1 MQAGHPVLVRT
12 RLSAMM
18 FMQFFIWGGWMFA
31 ITGYTST
38 VLHFTGPQIGMLV
51 STTAIG
57 AIIAPLFVGY
67 VADRLFA
74 TERILS
80 VLHLLGGG
88 CLLLAAQQKTY
99 GPMLTL
105 MMLNGLFYMPT
116 LALANSLAFRHLPDP
131 SKFPRIAVLGTIG
144 FIVVNLI
151 VQLALGGATTSQFLA
166 LSGGA
171 GVLMAVYSLTLPHT
185 PPKGGAGKDVF
196 GLGALKLLK
205 DPSFLTFTLCAFL
218 VTIPSC
224 AFFTCATPMLQE
236 RGYPAPLALMTL
248 NQCSEIVLMF
258 TMPLFVVWLG
268 LKRVLAIGMLAWT
281 LRYLCFAADSF
292 SFAIAGLLLHGFCYS
307 FVFVGAYMFVD
318 SHAPADIKAS
328 AQSLI
333 AFLMLGVAWM
343 VGCNVSGSMM
353 EMPRFQAPVSSMP
366 AVELVAVSESGGQ
379 QQSVNR
385 EQASL
390 PRWDDPAAAQSA
402 WRYLDLAGVI
412 ERYRKGD
419 DKSPP
424 AEPDLGQKL
433 DADYDGAITLAE
445 LQKVPDGGLSLG
457 KFVYSR
463 DELIKVFQKIAAIK
477 KADVPASEIRVTRAD
492 WIAAQ
497 SHDWKRFWLWPA
509 AAAFAVCLLFV
520 LAYRERPI
528 QET

>member
-1 MQAGHPVLVRT
+1 MQSGHPVLLVRT

-31 ITGYTST
+31 ITDYTNG
-38 VLHFTGPQIGMLV
+38 VLRFAGPQIAWLV
-51 STTAIG
+51 ATTAIG
-57 AIIAPLFVGY
+57 AIIAPIFVGY

-99 GPMLTL
+99 GPMLAL
-105 MMLNGLFYMPT
+105 MMLNGLFFMPT
-116 LALANSLAFRHLPDP
+116 LALANSLAFRHIPDP
-131 SKFPRIAVLGTIG
+131 AKFPRIAVLGTVG

-151 VQLALGGATTSQFLA
+151 VQLALGGARTSQFLT

-171 GVLMAVYSLTLPHT
+171 GVFMAVYSLTLPHT
-185 PPKGGAGKDVF
+185 PPKGGGGQDVF

-205 DPSFLTFTLCAFL
+205 DPSFLIFTLCAFL
-218 VTIPSC
+218 ITIPSC

-248 NQCSEIVLMF
+248 NQFSEIVFMF
-258 TMPLFVVWLG
+258 SMPLFVVWLG
-268 LKRVLAIGMLAWT
+268 LKRVLAIGMLAWA

-292 SFAIAGLLLHGFCYS
+292 PFAIAGLILHGFCYS

-318 SHAPADIKAS
+318 SRAPADIKAS

-333 AFLMLGVAWM
+333 AFLMLGVAWL
-343 VGCNVSGSMM
+343 VGCNVAGRMM
-353 EMPRFQAPVSSMP
+353 EMPQYQAPVRSMP
-366 AVELVAVSESGGQ
+366 AVELVAASDAAGSA
-379 QQSVNR
+379 SR
-385 EQASL
+385 TDRPQASL
-390 PRWDDPAAAQSA
+390 PRWDDPAAAQSV
-402 WRYLDLAGVI
+402 WRFLDLSGTLNQLMTGKA
-412 ERYRKGD
+412 
-419 DKSPP
+419 P
-424 AEPDLGQKL
+424 AVEPDLGQKL
-433 DADYDGAITLAE
+433 DADRDGVITLAE
-445 LQKVPDGGLSLG
+445 LQKVPDEGLSLG

-477 KADVPASEIRVTRAD
+477 KADFPAAEIRVTRAD

-497 SHDWKRFWLWPA
+497 SHDWKRFWLWPS
-509 AAAFAVCLLFV
+509 AAAFAVCLLFMV
-520 LAYRERPI
+520 AYRDRPI
-528 QET
+528 RET